1 MDAPRII
8 LPLGAL
14 VGSGL
19 VATGLQKPLVDV
31 PVVGTLMFAEHA
43 PGGGTT
49 VWVLVAI
56 MVFASI
62 LLTNKRAKWI
72 RNGGLIA
79 VLASGVLVGL
89 LVSIYQRN
97 MAQVMEIAD
106 LGNGQIDEGVK
117 KLIEQMQYGPGAYM
131 SAGGLLILSC
141 VSLFSVF
148 RRDPVAR

>member
-19 VATGLQKPLVDV
+19 VAVGLQKPLVDV

-43 PGGGTT
+43 PGGGITG
-49 VWVLVAI
+49 WVLVAI
-56 MVFASI
+56 MAFTSI
-62 LLTNKRAKWI
+62 LLLMKRPRWVRK
-72 RNGGLIA
+72 GGLVA
-79 VLASGVLVGL
+79 ALASGVLVGL
-89 LVSIYQRN
+89 LVSIYNRN
-97 MAQVMEIAD
+97 MVQVMEIAD

-117 KLIEQMQYGPGAYM
+117 KLIEQMQYGSGAY
-131 SAGGLLILSC
+131 SIAVGLLILAS

-148 RRDPVAR
+148 RRDSVAR

>member
-14 VGSGL
+14 IGSGL

-49 VWVLVAI
+49 GCVLVAL
-56 MVFASI
+56 MVLASI
-62 LLTNKRAKWI
+62 LLAMKRVQWV
-72 RNGGLIA
+72 RNGGLVA
-79 VLASGVLVGL
+79 VLASGALVGL
-89 LVSIYQRN
+89 LISIYQRN

-117 KLIEQMQYGPGAYM
+117 KLIEQMQYGPGAIM
-131 SAGGLLILSC
+131 SAAGLLILTC

-148 RRDPVAR
+148 RRDPVSR